1 MRSGS
6 AVPQGNNDFIAR
18 SFGLDGVGS
27 RFSKRGVGMK
37 FNRELIIEWVGVVV
51 LGVALGLLTTWRG

>member
-1 MRSGS
+1 
-6 AVPQGNNDFIAR
+6 
-18 SFGLDGVGS
+18 
-27 RFSKRGVGMK
+27 MK